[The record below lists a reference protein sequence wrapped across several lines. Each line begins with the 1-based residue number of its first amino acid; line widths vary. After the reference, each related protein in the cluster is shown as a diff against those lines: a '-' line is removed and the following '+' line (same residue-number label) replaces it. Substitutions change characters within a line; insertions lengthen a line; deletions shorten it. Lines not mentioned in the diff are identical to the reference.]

1 MWWFVSG
8 GIMTPSFFSTIY
20 NSPRKQIVAKVVEII
35 AVIDL
40 VYAMDAQKFVREFI
54 TDLIPRSHLQRH

>member
-1 MWWFVSG
+1 
-8 GIMTPSFFSTIY
+8 MTPPFFSTTY
-20 NSPRKQIVAKVVEII
+20 NSPRRQIVVKVVEII

-40 VYAMDAQKFVREFI
+40 VYAMDAQNFVREFI